1 MPTTSRDQASN
12 QEGRLILAINA
23 YETKQI
29 SSIRAAAKAYDV
41 SPSSLAH
48 RIRGRTTRENSQLNN

>member
-48 RIRGRTTRENSQLNN
+48 RIRG